1 MYYYND
7 FDLVEVRGDFYKI
20 YSEFCEDL
28 TKILEKLKDDLT
40 ELCQQTMY
48 EPLVIHI
55 NKMMQSFTYDL
66 SSVSAEQF
74 KEWDE
79 ESFDSSYNT
88 SYDDE
93 QELKNAVR
101 EAFDEFWSN
110 QPFTNSI
117 EIDTETPDITEY
129 KLEELNELYK
139 ECVSDIEDRLDDTI
153 KLVGY
158 SREDYAIYG
167 VLFAALRSISGP
179 ILGFFG
185 NLDNA
190 SRLIL
195 KDVDDTEIEE
205 QMNPGSVD
213 FEDDIKDDWTL
224 DDICKYLEPVAK
236 LMGYTE
242 ADSEREKA
250 CSKKLDSSDIEDVS
264 DLFDFE

>member
-1 MYYYND
+1 MAYYNY
-7 FDLVEVRGDFYKI
+7 FDIEEVKYNFYKI
-20 YSEFCEDL
+20 YSGFCEDL
-28 TKILEKLKDDLT
+28 IKILDSLRDDLN

-48 EPLVIHI
+48 EPLIMHV
-55 NKMMQSFTYDL
+55 NKMMSSFTYDL
-66 SSVSAEQF
+66 SEESSKQF
-74 KEWDE
+74 EEWDNE
-79 ESFDSSYNT
+79 EFDYDYNV

-93 QELKNAVR
+93 QELKNSVR
-101 EAFDEFWSN
+101 DAFDEFWKAN
-110 QPFTNSI
+110 TFDTSI
-117 EIDTETPDITEY
+117 EIDIETPDITEY

-179 ILGFFG
+179 VLGFFG

-195 KDVDDTEIEE
+195 KAVDDTEIEE
-205 QMNPGSVD
+205 QMNSGSVD

-250 CSKKLDSSDIEDVS
+250 CSKKLDSSDIKDAS